1 MKTYRV
7 VIDGLMFIVELTEDE
22 CQALT
27 KDDDGIIIIP
37 A

>member
-7 VIDGLMFIVELTEDE
+7 IIDGLMFIVELTEDE
-22 CQALT
+22 RQALT
-27 KDDDGIIIIP
+27 KDDDGIIIVP